1 MGIELEKGKSFS
13 LFKPSQLLRPTLMAI
28 IRARLALTF
37 ILALLTVQCGG
48 LVFRPP
54 VPTRYR
60 FEAALAKKD
69 PSDQPVDD
77 TYDASKDDNALT
89 NNALTKDE
97 IGDELASI
105 MMSVD
110 SEGTLRCR
118 MPVDLYL

>member
-1 MGIELEKGKSFS
+1 
-13 LFKPSQLLRPTLMAI
+13 MAI

-37 ILALLTVQCGG
+37 ILALLTIQCGG
-48 LVFRPP
+48 FVFRPP

>member
-1 MGIELEKGKSFS
+1 
-13 LFKPSQLLRPTLMAI
+13 MAI
-28 IRARLALTF
+28 TRARLALTSF

-48 LVFRPP
+48 FVFRPP

-77 TYDASKDDNALT
+77 TYDASKDYNALT
-89 NNALTKDE
+89 NNALTKDDV
-97 IGDELASI
+97 GDELASI